1 MVIKQLESKFS
12 WIQKD
17 VLYMYRKIE
26 VDECQ
31 TLVKHF
37 NNANN
42 KIKVLLSSIRTCSEG
57 INFVSVSRV
66 VLLNVVWNPSVE
78 RQAINHAYML
88 GHEKVVYVYHLI
100 TLGTMEKEKYF
111 HQVEKRRLSK
121 LVFVCINKSGS
132 HWKLYLIRRTT
143 KRIIFWKR

>member
-1 MVIKQLESKFS
+1 MVIKQLELKFS
-12 WIQKD
+12 WIQRKD
-17 VLYMYRKIE
+17 VLYLHRKIK

-42 KIKVLLSSIRTCSEG
+42 KIKVLLSSIRICSEG
-57 INFVSVSRV
+57 INFVSVSMA

-88 GHEKVVYVYHLI
+88 GQEKVFYVYHLI
-100 TLGTMEKEKYF
+100 TSRTMEKEKYF
-111 HQVEKRRLSK
+111 HQVEKR
-121 LVFVCINKSGS
+121 
-132 HWKLYLIRRTT
+132 
-143 KRIIFWKR
+143 